1 MRNILIYCI
10 TLLTLFSC
18 VKDGHDRDE
27 SADRI
32 TISPYIPQTKADG
45 FIENNIDLNTSGHTM
60 VVYDYMQANLNSPV
74 GTTGWYMD
82 GVTMECDANGGWHY
96 SGDYEDSEFL
106 WLDQTR
112 HSFFGWLVMS
122 SSPVTPSF
130 SKESMV
136 LSIPEIEF
144 TASTSVWDFMYSGVQ
159 PRYYEKAPADG
170 GRPDISPVD
179 LEMKHLF
186 SAFRFYVKNQ
196 RGTLVQIESVI
207 LNNLHTKKR
216 AEISYGVQ
224 SESLNYLPTDANGR
238 QYDDVDI
245 TGNTGSV
252 ATGAQINAFGSD
264 DDYFMVWPQTADEF
278 ADASIVVKFK
288 QGGGAEQTKEFK
300 LNELGQTE
308 WQPGYRYSYN
318 ITFTDKEVNLTCEVQ
333 DWDVVTEE
341 IDFSDQ
347 VSVSATMTWENVRS
361 VNYQTGE
368 VILYDDVNTPA
379 KCTFHILTPKGATWT
394 ASLIPIEG
402 HQDAFSFVE
411 GTKYG
416 AVGGDKASFFQL
428 FVNNQVPI
436 APRHI
441 CKLRITVQ
449 TSDGRTIV
457 VKNLVPA
464 RWVDANGVSQPTN
477 GYEEFTVIQNL
488 ING

>member
-1 MRNILIYCI
+1 MRNILIYSI
-10 TLLTLFSC
+10 ALLAIFSC
-18 VKDGHDRDE
+18 VKDGRGYDE

-32 TISPYIPQTKADG
+32 TIAPYIPQTKADG

-82 GVTMECDANGGWHY
+82 GVTMECDPNGGWHY

-179 LEMKHLF
+179 LDVDLEMKHLF

-196 RGTLVQIESVI
+196 RGTPVQIESVI
-207 LNNLHTKKR
+207 LNNIHTKKR

-264 DDYFMVWPQTADEF
+264 DGYFMVWPQTADEF
-278 ADASIVVKFK
+278 ADASIVIKFT

-308 WQPGYRYSYN
+308 WLAGNRYSYN
-318 ITFTDKEVNLTCEVQ
+318 ITFSDKQIDLECYVQ
-333 DWDVVTEE
+333 NWDVSTEN

-347 VSVSATMTWENVRS
+347 VTVSSTLKWVDGTVES
-361 VNYQTGE
+361 CDETKGE
-368 VILYDDVNTPA
+368 VVLYTSDEMVAVAEFQINSPE
-379 KCTFHILTPKGATWT
+379 GATWT
-394 ASLIPIEG
+394 ASLIPVEG
-402 HQDAFSFVE
+402 HQDAFTLIDGS
-411 GTKYG
+411 KYG
-416 AVGGDKASFFQL
+416 SVGTEAKVKIK
-428 FVNNQVPI
+428 VNNQAPI
-436 APRHI
+436 APRHVCI
-441 CKLRITVQ
+441 LRITVQ
-449 TSDGRTIV
+449 TADGRTIV
-457 VKNLVPA
+457 VKNLVPEGK
-464 RWVDANGVSQPTN
+464 D
-477 GYEEFTVIQNL
+477 YEEYRIIQNL

>member
-1 MRNILIYCI
+1 MRNILIYSI
-10 TLLTLFSC
+10 ALLAIFSC
-18 VKDGHDRDE
+18 VKDGRGYDE

-32 TISPYIPQTKADG
+32 TIAPYIPQTKADG
-45 FIENNIDLNTSGHTM
+45 FIENNIDLNASGHTM

-82 GVTMECDANGGWHY
+82 GVTMECDPNGGWHY

-159 PRYYEKAPADG
+159 TRYYEKAPADG

-179 LEMKHLF
+179 LDVDLEMKHLF

-196 RGTLVQIESVI
+196 RETPVQINSVT
-207 LNNLHTKKR
+207 LNNIHTKKR

-264 DDYFMVWPQTADEF
+264 DGYFMVWPQTADEF
-278 ADASIVVKFK
+278 ADASIVIKFT

-308 WQPGYRYSYN
+308 WLAGNRYSYN
-318 ITFTDKEVNLTCEVQ
+318 ITFSDKQIDLKCYVQ
-333 DWDVVTEE
+333 NWDVSTEN

-347 VSVSATMTWENVRS
+347 VTVSSTLKWVAGTVESCDET
-361 VNYQTGE
+361 TGE
-368 VILYDDVNTPA
+368 VVLYTSDEMVAVAEFQINSPE
-379 KCTFHILTPKGATWT
+379 GATWT
-394 ASLIPIEG
+394 ASLIPVEG
-402 HQDAFSFVE
+402 HQDAFTLIDSS
-411 GTKYG
+411 KYG
-416 AVGGDKASFFQL
+416 SVGTEAKVKIK
-428 FVNNQVPI
+428 VNNQAPI
-436 APRHI
+436 APKHVCI
-441 CKLRITVQ
+441 LRITVQ
-449 TSDGRTIV
+449 TADGRTIV
-457 VKNLVPA
+457 VKNLVPEGK
-464 RWVDANGVSQPTN
+464 D
-477 GYEEFTVIQNL
+477 YEEYRIIQNL